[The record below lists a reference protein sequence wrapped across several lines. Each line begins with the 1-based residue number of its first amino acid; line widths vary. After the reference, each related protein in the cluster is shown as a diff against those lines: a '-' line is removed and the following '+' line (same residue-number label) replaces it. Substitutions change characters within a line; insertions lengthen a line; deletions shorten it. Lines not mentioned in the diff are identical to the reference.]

1 MKPLLGVFFVLVLL
15 IIILRKLFKPKQIF
29 EQPNE
34 NIERNI
40 LQNHVKFYINL
51 SEQEKIRFEKAVHDF
66 LAQTRIT
73 AIETSIES
81 MDRVFVAA
89 AAVIPIFYL
98 KGWQYPNI
106 SEVLIYPD
114 TFNEQYKTKG
124 EERNVLGMVG
134 TGAMHHEMILSK
146 DALRQGFLIT
156 NDKSNTGI
164 HEFAHLIDNSDG
176 DTNGVPQN
184 FLPEDK
190 IEEWLS
196 VVHQEI
202 NKIKSGDSDI
212 YVYAATNQAEFF
224 AVVSEYFFEQPKIM
238 NEKHPE
244 LYNMLSM
251 IYIPNKIENI

>member
-1 MKPLLGVFFVLVLL
+1 MKTVFGVFFVIALL
-15 IIILRKLFKPKQIF
+15 AIIIKKLFKPKQIF

-34 NIERNI
+34 DIEKNI

-51 SEQEKIRFEKAVHDF
+51 TDQEKKRFEKAVHDF

-98 KGWQYPNI
+98 NGWQYPNI

-114 TFNEQYKTKG
+114 SFNEQYKTKG
-124 EERNVLGMVG
+124 EARNVLGMVG

-156 NDKSNTGI
+156 NDKFNTGI

-176 DTNGVPQN
+176 ETNGVLQN

-190 IEEWLS
+190 MEEWLT

-202 NKIKSGDSDI
+202 NKIKNGDSDI
-212 YVYAATNQAEFF
+212 YDYAATNQAEFF

-238 NEKHPE
+238 KDKHPE
-244 LYNMLSM
+244 LYNLLSM
-251 IYIPNKIENI
+251 IYIPKK